1 MKTTDVSAVN
11 AKNSKAIVDSLNQLL
26 ADYHLYYQNL
36 RGFHWNISGP
46 SFFEL
51 HRQFELMY
59 TEAQVVI
66 DNIAERILTLGG
78 QPLHTMSDYLAHATI
93 KEAKGLI
100 DAESTVKTVH
110 ENLGLLLT
118 LERGIVSM
126 ASKSDDEATVD
137 MLTPLI
143 SAQEKVAWMLRAF
156 NGKKK

>member
-1 MKTTDVSAVN
+1 MKTTDISAVN
-11 AKNSKAIVDSLNQLL
+11 AKNSKVIVESLNQLL

-66 DNIAERILTLGG
+66 DNVAERILTLGG
-78 QPLHTMSDYLAHATI
+78 QPLHAMSDYLKHATI
-93 KEAKGLI
+93 KESRGVV
-100 DAESTVKTVH
+100 DAQSSVKTVH
-110 ENLGLLLT
+110 DNLGVLLT
-118 LERGIVSM
+118 QERMILGL
-126 ASKSDDEATVD
+126 ASKSGDEATTD

-156 NGKKK
+156 NGKN